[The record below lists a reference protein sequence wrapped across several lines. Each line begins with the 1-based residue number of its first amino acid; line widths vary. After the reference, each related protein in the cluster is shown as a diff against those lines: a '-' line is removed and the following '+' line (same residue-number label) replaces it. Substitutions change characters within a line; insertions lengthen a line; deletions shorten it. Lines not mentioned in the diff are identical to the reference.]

1 MTTFTPTHDVVAEAT
16 AAGFFPPRHNV
27 EITQVTELTDRVMRL
42 TFHDP
47 FIASHAKPAQFVNL
61 FTHDDFMLMPR
72 PFGVSEVD
80 GDEVSVIFA
89 VVGHGTEQL
98 AGLQAGDTVDV
109 LGPLG
114 RGFNLKED
122 ANYILVGGGLGVP
135 PLIYAAQK
143 LAEHDASFATAVFG
157 YRNDHF
163 AEEYV
168 SRYADWSWSIDDAE
182 GNVVDLLNKLE
193 QGDDLKAYDRKPI
206 ILSCGPL
213 PMMKAVAAWAA
224 ERGIP
229 AQLSMEQ
236 RMGCGYG
243 TCVLC
248 TIDTVDGRLK
258 VCSDGPVFTREQLGW
273 GGVTMSANNQSAQG
287 SDNHIN
293 LYEPHVWKHHTKVAG
308 LEWKNPVGTASG
320 TFQYAAV
327 RWFYDVSQLGAVCT
341 KGASPVPW
349 EGNPSPRT
357 AESPAANINAVG
369 LQNPGID
376 HYLAEDLPK
385 LKAAGAFVI
394 SNVAGHC
401 DDDYAA
407 VVEKLADSDADML
420 EINVSCPNV
429 SAGGMSVGT
438 DPVALANL
446 MDRLRPM
453 TDKPMIVKLTPN
465 VTDITVPAR
474 AAVEHGADALSMI
487 NTLKGMRINIRTGQ
501 PIIANVTGG
510 VSGPAVLPVGLA
522 AVYRVRT
529 ALPEIPI
536 IGLGGIDS
544 GEKALE
550 YLYAGANAVEVGAA
564 ALFDPVAP
572 LRVARELDDL
582 LDSRPE
588 LAAKLAAGQTWR

>member
-1 MTTFTPTHDVVAEAT
+1 MTTFTPTHDVVTEAT

-42 TFHDP
+42 TFRDP

-61 FTHDDFMLMPR
+61 FTHDDFMLM
-72 PFGVSEVD
+72 
-80 GDEVSVIFA
+80 
-89 VVGHGTEQL
+89 
-98 AGLQAGDTVDV
+98 

-213 PMMKAVAAWAA
+213 PMMKAVADWAA

-273 GGVTMSANNQSAQG
+273 G
-287 SDNHIN
+287 
-293 LYEPHVWKHHTKVAG
+293 K
-308 LEWKNPVGTASG
+308 
-320 TFQYAAV
+320 
-327 RWFYDVSQLGAVCT
+327 
-341 KGASPVPW
+341 
-349 EGNPSPRT
+349 
-357 AESPAANINAVG
+357 
-369 LQNPGID
+369 
-376 HYLAEDLPK
+376 
-385 LKAAGAFVI
+385 
-394 SNVAGHC
+394 
-401 DDDYAA
+401 
-407 VVEKLADSDADML
+407 
-420 EINVSCPNV
+420 
-429 SAGGMSVGT
+429 
-438 DPVALANL
+438 
-446 MDRLRPM
+446 
-453 TDKPMIVKLTPN
+453 
-465 VTDITVPAR
+465 
-474 AAVEHGADALSMI
+474 
-487 NTLKGMRINIRTGQ
+487 
-501 PIIANVTGG
+501 
-510 VSGPAVLPVGLA
+510 
-522 AVYRVRT
+522 
-529 ALPEIPI
+529 
-536 IGLGGIDS
+536 
-544 GEKALE
+544 
-550 YLYAGANAVEVGAA
+550 
-564 ALFDPVAP
+564 
-572 LRVARELDDL
+572 
-582 LDSRPE
+582 
-588 LAAKLAAGQTWR
+588 

>member
-1 MTTFTPTHDVVAEAT
+1 MTTFTPTHDVVTEAT

-42 TFHDP
+42 TFRDP

-213 PMMKAVAAWAA
+213 PMMKAVADWAA

-258 VCSDGPVFTREQLGW
+258 VCSDGPCVHPRTARMGE
-273 GGVTMSANNQSAQG
+273 VTMSANNQSAQG
-287 SDNHIN
+287 GDNHIN

-487 NTLKGMRINIRTGQ
+487 NTLKGMRINIRTGK

>member
-1 MTTFTPTHDVVAEAT
+1 MTTFTPTHDVVTEAT

-42 TFHDP
+42 TFRDP
-47 FIASHAKPAQFVNL
+47 FIASHAKPAQCVNL

-182 GNVVDLLNKLE
+182 GN
-193 QGDDLKAYDRKPI
+193 
-206 ILSCGPL
+206 
-213 PMMKAVAAWAA
+213 

-248 TIDTVDGRLK
+248 TIDTVDGRRK

-273 GGVTMSANNQSAQG
+273 G
-287 SDNHIN
+287 
-293 LYEPHVWKHHTKVAG
+293 K
-308 LEWKNPVGTASG
+308 
-320 TFQYAAV
+320 
-327 RWFYDVSQLGAVCT
+327 
-341 KGASPVPW
+341 
-349 EGNPSPRT
+349 
-357 AESPAANINAVG
+357 
-369 LQNPGID
+369 
-376 HYLAEDLPK
+376 
-385 LKAAGAFVI
+385 
-394 SNVAGHC
+394 
-401 DDDYAA
+401 
-407 VVEKLADSDADML
+407 
-420 EINVSCPNV
+420 
-429 SAGGMSVGT
+429 
-438 DPVALANL
+438 
-446 MDRLRPM
+446 
-453 TDKPMIVKLTPN
+453 
-465 VTDITVPAR
+465 
-474 AAVEHGADALSMI
+474 
-487 NTLKGMRINIRTGQ
+487 
-501 PIIANVTGG
+501 
-510 VSGPAVLPVGLA
+510 
-522 AVYRVRT
+522 
-529 ALPEIPI
+529 
-536 IGLGGIDS
+536 
-544 GEKALE
+544 
-550 YLYAGANAVEVGAA
+550 
-564 ALFDPVAP
+564 
-572 LRVARELDDL
+572 
-582 LDSRPE
+582 
-588 LAAKLAAGQTWR
+588 

>member
-1 MTTFTPTHDVVAEAT
+1 MTTFTPTHDVVTEAT

-42 TFHDP
+42 TFRDP

-143 LAEHDASFATAVFG
+143 LAEHDASLCHRRIRLPQRPLRRGIRLPVRG
-157 YRNDHF
+157 L
-163 AEEYV
+163 
-168 SRYADWSWSIDDAE
+168 
-182 GNVVDLLNKLE
+182 VVEHRRRRRQRGRPAQQLE

-213 PMMKAVAAWAA
+213 PMMKAVADWAA

-273 GGVTMSANNQSAQG
+273 G
-287 SDNHIN
+287 
-293 LYEPHVWKHHTKVAG
+293 K
-308 LEWKNPVGTASG
+308 
-320 TFQYAAV
+320 
-327 RWFYDVSQLGAVCT
+327 
-341 KGASPVPW
+341 
-349 EGNPSPRT
+349 
-357 AESPAANINAVG
+357 
-369 LQNPGID
+369 
-376 HYLAEDLPK
+376 
-385 LKAAGAFVI
+385 
-394 SNVAGHC
+394 
-401 DDDYAA
+401 
-407 VVEKLADSDADML
+407 
-420 EINVSCPNV
+420 
-429 SAGGMSVGT
+429 
-438 DPVALANL
+438 
-446 MDRLRPM
+446 
-453 TDKPMIVKLTPN
+453 
-465 VTDITVPAR
+465 
-474 AAVEHGADALSMI
+474 
-487 NTLKGMRINIRTGQ
+487 
-501 PIIANVTGG
+501 
-510 VSGPAVLPVGLA
+510 
-522 AVYRVRT
+522 
-529 ALPEIPI
+529 
-536 IGLGGIDS
+536 
-544 GEKALE
+544 
-550 YLYAGANAVEVGAA
+550 
-564 ALFDPVAP
+564 
-572 LRVARELDDL
+572 
-582 LDSRPE
+582 
-588 LAAKLAAGQTWR
+588 

>member
-42 TFHDP
+42 TFRDP

-122 ANYILVGGGLGVP
+122 ANYILVGGGLGMS
-135 PLIYAAQK
+135 PLI
-143 LAEHDASFATAVFG
+143 
-157 YRNDHF
+157 
-163 AEEYV
+163 
-168 SRYADWSWSIDDAE
+168 
-182 GNVVDLLNKLE
+182 KLE

-213 PMMKAVAAWAA
+213 PMMKAVADWAA

-273 GGVTMSANNQSAQG
+273 G
-287 SDNHIN
+287 
-293 LYEPHVWKHHTKVAG
+293 K
-308 LEWKNPVGTASG
+308 
-320 TFQYAAV
+320 
-327 RWFYDVSQLGAVCT
+327 
-341 KGASPVPW
+341 
-349 EGNPSPRT
+349 
-357 AESPAANINAVG
+357 
-369 LQNPGID
+369 
-376 HYLAEDLPK
+376 
-385 LKAAGAFVI
+385 
-394 SNVAGHC
+394 
-401 DDDYAA
+401 
-407 VVEKLADSDADML
+407 
-420 EINVSCPNV
+420 
-429 SAGGMSVGT
+429 
-438 DPVALANL
+438 
-446 MDRLRPM
+446 
-453 TDKPMIVKLTPN
+453 
-465 VTDITVPAR
+465 
-474 AAVEHGADALSMI
+474 
-487 NTLKGMRINIRTGQ
+487 
-501 PIIANVTGG
+501 
-510 VSGPAVLPVGLA
+510 
-522 AVYRVRT
+522 
-529 ALPEIPI
+529 
-536 IGLGGIDS
+536 
-544 GEKALE
+544 
-550 YLYAGANAVEVGAA
+550 
-564 ALFDPVAP
+564 
-572 LRVARELDDL
+572 
-582 LDSRPE
+582 
-588 LAAKLAAGQTWR
+588 

>member
-1 MTTFTPTHDVVAEAT
+1 M
-16 AAGFFPPRHNV
+16 
-27 EITQVTELTDRVMRL
+27 
-42 TFHDP
+42 
-47 FIASHAKPAQFVNL
+47 
-61 FTHDDFMLMPR
+61 
-72 PFGVSEVD
+72 
-80 GDEVSVIFA
+80 IFA

-273 GGVTMSANNQSAQG
+273 GEVTMSANNQSAQG
-287 SDNHIN
+287 SNHIN

-341 KGASPVPW
+341 KGVSPVPW

-487 NTLKGMRINIRTGQ
+487 NTLKGMRINIRTGK

>member
-1 MTTFTPTHDVVAEAT
+1 MSVGWKPEPSVFSYPSVNLRLTAPLIGGELDVLNRNEMTTFTPTHDVVAEAT

-42 TFHDP
+42 TFRDP

-182 GNVVDLLNKLE
+182 GNVVDLLDKLE

-273 GGVTMSANNQSAQG
+273 G
-287 SDNHIN
+287 
-293 LYEPHVWKHHTKVAG
+293 E
-308 LEWKNPVGTASG
+308 
-320 TFQYAAV
+320 
-327 RWFYDVSQLGAVCT
+327 
-341 KGASPVPW
+341 
-349 EGNPSPRT
+349 
-357 AESPAANINAVG
+357 
-369 LQNPGID
+369 
-376 HYLAEDLPK
+376 
-385 LKAAGAFVI
+385 
-394 SNVAGHC
+394 
-401 DDDYAA
+401 
-407 VVEKLADSDADML
+407 
-420 EINVSCPNV
+420 
-429 SAGGMSVGT
+429 
-438 DPVALANL
+438 
-446 MDRLRPM
+446 
-453 TDKPMIVKLTPN
+453 
-465 VTDITVPAR
+465 
-474 AAVEHGADALSMI
+474 
-487 NTLKGMRINIRTGQ
+487 
-501 PIIANVTGG
+501 
-510 VSGPAVLPVGLA
+510 
-522 AVYRVRT
+522 
-529 ALPEIPI
+529 
-536 IGLGGIDS
+536 
-544 GEKALE
+544 
-550 YLYAGANAVEVGAA
+550 
-564 ALFDPVAP
+564 
-572 LRVARELDDL
+572 
-582 LDSRPE
+582 
-588 LAAKLAAGQTWR
+588 

>member
-1 MTTFTPTHDVVAEAT
+1 MSVGWKPEPSVFNYLSVNLRLTAPLIGGELDVLNRNEMTTFTPTHDVVTEAT

-42 TFHDP
+42 TFRDP

-213 PMMKAVAAWAA
+213 PMMKAVADWAA

-273 GGVTMSANNQSAQG
+273 G
-287 SDNHIN
+287 
-293 LYEPHVWKHHTKVAG
+293 K
-308 LEWKNPVGTASG
+308 
-320 TFQYAAV
+320 
-327 RWFYDVSQLGAVCT
+327 
-341 KGASPVPW
+341 
-349 EGNPSPRT
+349 
-357 AESPAANINAVG
+357 
-369 LQNPGID
+369 
-376 HYLAEDLPK
+376 
-385 LKAAGAFVI
+385 
-394 SNVAGHC
+394 
-401 DDDYAA
+401 
-407 VVEKLADSDADML
+407 
-420 EINVSCPNV
+420 
-429 SAGGMSVGT
+429 
-438 DPVALANL
+438 
-446 MDRLRPM
+446 
-453 TDKPMIVKLTPN
+453 
-465 VTDITVPAR
+465 
-474 AAVEHGADALSMI
+474 
-487 NTLKGMRINIRTGQ
+487 
-501 PIIANVTGG
+501 
-510 VSGPAVLPVGLA
+510 
-522 AVYRVRT
+522 
-529 ALPEIPI
+529 
-536 IGLGGIDS
+536 
-544 GEKALE
+544 
-550 YLYAGANAVEVGAA
+550 
-564 ALFDPVAP
+564 
-572 LRVARELDDL
+572 
-582 LDSRPE
+582 
-588 LAAKLAAGQTWR
+588 

>member
-1 MTTFTPTHDVVAEAT
+1 MTTFTPTHDVVTEAT

-42 TFHDP
+42 TFRDP

-213 PMMKAVAAWAA
+213 PMMKAVADWAA

-273 GGVTMSANNQSAQG
+273 GSANNQSAQG
-287 SDNHIN
+287 GDNHIN

-487 NTLKGMRINIRTGQ
+487 NTLKGMRINIRTGK

>member
-1 MTTFTPTHDVVAEAT
+1 MSVGWKPEPSVFNYPSVNLRLTAPLIGGELDVLNRNEMTTFTPTHDVVAEAT

-98 AGLQAGDTVDV
+98 AGLQDGDTVDV

-114 RGFNLKED
+114 RGFNLKKD

-193 QGDDLKAYDRKPI
+193 HGDDLKAYDRKPI

-248 TIDTVDGRLK
+248 TIDTMDGRLK

-273 GGVTMSANNQSAQG
+273 G
-287 SDNHIN
+287 
-293 LYEPHVWKHHTKVAG
+293 E
-308 LEWKNPVGTASG
+308 
-320 TFQYAAV
+320 
-327 RWFYDVSQLGAVCT
+327 
-341 KGASPVPW
+341 
-349 EGNPSPRT
+349 
-357 AESPAANINAVG
+357 
-369 LQNPGID
+369 
-376 HYLAEDLPK
+376 
-385 LKAAGAFVI
+385 
-394 SNVAGHC
+394 
-401 DDDYAA
+401 
-407 VVEKLADSDADML
+407 
-420 EINVSCPNV
+420 
-429 SAGGMSVGT
+429 
-438 DPVALANL
+438 
-446 MDRLRPM
+446 
-453 TDKPMIVKLTPN
+453 
-465 VTDITVPAR
+465 
-474 AAVEHGADALSMI
+474 
-487 NTLKGMRINIRTGQ
+487 
-501 PIIANVTGG
+501 
-510 VSGPAVLPVGLA
+510 
-522 AVYRVRT
+522 
-529 ALPEIPI
+529 
-536 IGLGGIDS
+536 
-544 GEKALE
+544 
-550 YLYAGANAVEVGAA
+550 
-564 ALFDPVAP
+564 
-572 LRVARELDDL
+572 
-582 LDSRPE
+582 
-588 LAAKLAAGQTWR
+588 

>member
-1 MTTFTPTHDVVAEAT
+1 
-16 AAGFFPPRHNV
+16 
-27 EITQVTELTDRVMRL
+27 
-42 TFHDP
+42 
-47 FIASHAKPAQFVNL
+47 
-61 FTHDDFMLMPR
+61 
-72 PFGVSEVD
+72 
-80 GDEVSVIFA
+80 
-89 VVGHGTEQL
+89 
-98 AGLQAGDTVDV
+98 
-109 LGPLG
+109 
-114 RGFNLKED
+114 
-122 ANYILVGGGLGVP
+122 
-135 PLIYAAQK
+135 
-143 LAEHDASFATAVFG
+143 
-157 YRNDHF
+157 
-163 AEEYV
+163 
-168 SRYADWSWSIDDAE
+168 
-182 GNVVDLLNKLE
+182 
-193 QGDDLKAYDRKPI
+193 
-206 ILSCGPL
+206 
-213 PMMKAVAAWAA
+213 
-224 ERGIP
+224 
-229 AQLSMEQ
+229 
-236 RMGCGYG
+236 
-243 TCVLC
+243 
-248 TIDTVDGRLK
+248 
-258 VCSDGPVFTREQLGW
+258 
-273 GGVTMSANNQSAQG
+273 MSANNQSAQG
-287 SDNHIN
+287 GDNHIN

-474 AAVEHGADALSMI
+474 AAAHRTAGDSDHRPRRHRQRREGARIPVRRRERRRSGCGRALRP
-487 NTLKGMRINIRTGQ
+487 GGPAARRPRTRRPVGQ
-501 PIIANVTGG
+501 P
-510 VSGPAVLPVGLA
+510 S
-522 AVYRVRT
+522 RT
-529 ALPEIPI
+529 
-536 IGLGGIDS
+536 
-544 GEKALE
+544 
-550 YLYAGANAVEVGAA
+550 
-564 ALFDPVAP
+564 
-572 LRVARELDDL
+572 RC
-582 LDSRPE
+582 
-588 LAAKLAAGQTWR
+588 

>member
-1 MTTFTPTHDVVAEAT
+1 M
-16 AAGFFPPRHNV
+16 
-27 EITQVTELTDRVMRL
+27 
-42 TFHDP
+42 
-47 FIASHAKPAQFVNL
+47 
-61 FTHDDFMLMPR
+61 
-72 PFGVSEVD
+72 
-80 GDEVSVIFA
+80 
-89 VVGHGTEQL
+89 
-98 AGLQAGDTVDV
+98 
-109 LGPLG
+109 
-114 RGFNLKED
+114 
-122 ANYILVGGGLGVP
+122 
-135 PLIYAAQK
+135 
-143 LAEHDASFATAVFG
+143 
-157 YRNDHF
+157 
-163 AEEYV
+163 
-168 SRYADWSWSIDDAE
+168 
-182 GNVVDLLNKLE
+182 
-193 QGDDLKAYDRKPI
+193 
-206 ILSCGPL
+206 
-213 PMMKAVAAWAA
+213 
-224 ERGIP
+224 
-229 AQLSMEQ
+229 
-236 RMGCGYG
+236 
-243 TCVLC
+243 
-248 TIDTVDGRLK
+248 
-258 VCSDGPVFTREQLGW
+258 
-273 GGVTMSANNQSAQG
+273 GGVTVSANNQSAQG
-287 SDNHIN
+287 NDNHIN

-429 SAGGMSVGT
+429 SAGGMSVGA

-446 MDRLRPM
+446 MDRLRPL

-487 NTLKGMRINIRTGQ
+487 NTLKGMRINIRNGE

-510 VSGPAVLPVGLA
+510 VSGPAVLPIGLA
-522 AVYRVRT
+522 AVYHTRT
-529 ALPEIPI
+529 VLPDIPI

-588 LAAKLAAGQTWR
+588 LAAKLAEGQTWR